1 MYSEQKPLYLLN
13 AGYMLEQIDLFLASL
28 NIGTCWYA
36 LAKTK
41 DPTSEGLDYIIMLA
55 FGKSHSEDFRKDF
68 SKTNRKDLDAI
79 WKGEHY
85 LDIGEI
91 VRYAPSACNTQP
103 WRVVS
108 EDNCLR
114 IYRTTQIKSFMPASK
129 LSYYNSIDMGIFICF
144 LDRVVVA
151 CRACG
156 LRPIDGPYSY
166 FKDPEGFVAAARRAA
181 VLGFE
186 GKMVIHPSQ
195 IEPANRIFSPSAEE
209 IEKAQR
215 IMEAMAQAA
224 REGRGAV
231 QLDGRLIDIANI
243 RMAQNLL
250 QKSQAIAAAG
260 SGSRS

>member
-1 MYSEQKPLYLLN
+1 MEEIKQRIVNLMPLVEEVKVKFEIVERKETTSKRGEYCLLMYSEQKPLYLLN

-144 LDRVVVA
+144 LDITLNQKGYMYER
-151 CRACG
+151 G
-156 LRPIDGPYSY
+156 LS
-166 FKDPEGFVAAARRAA
+166 
-181 VLGFE
+181 
-186 GKMVIHPSQ
+186 M
-195 IEPANRIFSPSAEE
+195 
-209 IEKAQR
+209 EKCNNS
-215 IMEAMAQAA
+215 E
-224 REGRGAV
+224 
-231 QLDGRLIDIANI
+231 LIDIASYNI
-243 RMAQNLL
+243 SA
-250 QKSQAIAAAG
+250 K
-260 SGSRS
+260 

>member
-1 MYSEQKPLYLLN
+1 MIFKRKSIRRYEENLSITADEMEEIKQRIVNLMPLVKEVKVKFKIVEGKETTSKRGEYCLLMYSEQKPLYLLN
-13 AGYMLEQIDLFLASL
+13 AGYMLEQIDLFLASR

-41 DPTSEGLDYIIMLA
+41 ELTLDDLDYVIMLA

-68 SKTNRKDLDAI
+68 SKTNRKDLETI

-144 LDRVVVA
+144 LDIT
-151 CRACG
+151 
-156 LRPIDGPYSY
+156 L
-166 FKDPEGFVAAARRAA
+166 
-181 VLGFE
+181 
-186 GKMVIHPSQ
+186 SQ
-195 IEPANRIFSPSAEE
+195 KGYMYERSLSM
-209 IEKAQR
+209 EKCNDS
-215 IMEAMAQAA
+215 E
-224 REGRGAV
+224 
-231 QLDGRLIDIANI
+231 LIDIATYNI
-243 RMAQNLL
+243 E
-250 QKSQAIAAAG
+250 
-260 SGSRS
+260 

>member
-1 MYSEQKPLYLLN
+1 MEELFDMIFKRKSIRRYDENLSITADEMENIKQRIVNLMPLFKEVKVKFKIVEREKTTSKRGEYCLLMYSEQKPLYLLN
-13 AGYMLEQIDLFLASL
+13 AGYMLEQIDLFLASR

-41 DPTSEGLDYIIMLA
+41 ELTSDGLDYVIMLA

-68 SKTNRKDLDAI
+68 SKTNRKDLETI

-103 WRVVS
+103 WRVVN

-144 LDRVVVA
+144 LDIT
-151 CRACG
+151 
-156 LRPIDGPYSY
+156 L
-166 FKDPEGFVAAARRAA
+166 
-181 VLGFE
+181 
-186 GKMVIHPSQ
+186 SQ
-195 IEPANRIFSPSAEE
+195 KGYMYERSLSM
-209 IEKAQR
+209 EKCNDS
-215 IMEAMAQAA
+215 E
-224 REGRGAV
+224 
-231 QLDGRLIDIANI
+231 LIDIATYNI
-243 RMAQNLL
+243 E
-250 QKSQAIAAAG
+250 
-260 SGSRS
+260 